1 MTEATN
7 SVHLAKLRAMLHF
20 ATITLARQAA
30 LKATKHQL
38 RGQGLKVNHMPR
50 RELVTHAEKY
60 LAQHREELIADASQ
74 LVERWRLEGFFG
86 KRAQCAKLESP
97 AQKPRA

>member
-1 MTEATN
+1 
-7 SVHLAKLRAMLHF
+7 
-20 ATITLARQAA
+20 
-30 LKATKHQL
+30 
-38 RGQGLKVNHMPR
+38 MPR

-74 LVERWRLEGFFG
+74 LVERWRLEGFSG

>member
-1 MTEATN
+1 MTEATHTLQEAQLRTRL
-7 SVHLAKLRAMLHF
+7 HLA
-20 ATITLARQAA
+20 TNTLALQAVM
-30 LKATKHQL
+30 KATKHQL
-38 RGQGLKVNHMPR
+38 RGQGLKVNHMPC

-86 KRAQCAKLESP
+86 KRAQYAKPESA
-97 AQKPRA
+97 AQTRTP